1 MDPSQIIQLITIA
14 ILLAMSAFFSSSE
27 TALTTVSA
35 IRLKSLAD
43 SGNKKAM
50 LVLKLK
56 ENPDKMLSAI
66 LIGNNIVNIA
76 VSSLTTIF
84 VQNKWGNFA
93 VSIGS
98 GVLTLLVLIFGEI
111 TPKTAA
117 TSYAD
122 KFSLIVVKPIWLIT
136 KILTPVIIVINFLAS
151 CLMKLLRLNINAKES
166 TFTEEELRTIMDV
179 SHEEGVI
186 EEEEREIINN
196 VFDFGDAEAKE
207 IMIPRIDMCMINV
220 DATYEELIEIFK
232 ENRYTRLPVFQDTT
246 DNVIGIINIKDLILY
261 RNGDKFDIRDYLRD
275 VYYTYEYKKLSELM
289 AEMRKDSVNIS
300 IVLDEYGAAVGLIT
314 IEDLLEEIVGDIRDE
329 YDDDEEDILKEVA
342 PNEYLV
348 DGQTKLDDVNELLN
362 LSLTSDDY
370 DSIGGFIIGSL
381 DRLPTTGD
389 KVETEAV
396 TLVVDLM
403 DKNRIDKVHIYLN
416 TTADED
422 VADEEITAEET
433 ETK

>member
-1 MDPSQIIQLITIA
+1 MDPSQIIQLITII

-27 TALTTVSA
+27 TALTTVST

-43 SGNKKAM
+43 NGSKNAK
-50 LVLKLK
+50 LVLTLK

-76 VSSLTTIF
+76 ASSITTIF
-84 VQNKWGNFA
+84 VQEMWDSWA
-93 VSIGS
+93 ISIGS
-98 GVLTLLVLIFGEI
+98 GVLTLLVLVFGEI

-117 TSYAD
+117 TGYAN
-122 KFSLIVVKPIWLIT
+122 KFSLFVAKPIWFLT
-136 KILTPVIIVINFLAS
+136 KVLTPIIVIINFLAS
-151 CLMKLLRLNINAKES
+151 CIMKLFRININEKES

-186 EEEEREIINN
+186 EEEEREMINN
-196 VFDFGDAEAKE
+196 VFDFGEAEAKE

-220 DATYEELIEIFK
+220 DSSYDELLEIFK
-232 ENRYTRLPVFQDTT
+232 ENRYTRLPVYQDST

-275 VYYTYEYKKLSELM
+275 VYYTYEYKKLDELM
-289 AEMRKDSVNIS
+289 AEMRKDSVNIT

-329 YDDDEEDILKEVA
+329 YDYDEEDNFKEIA

-348 DGQTKLDDVNELLN
+348 DGQTKLDDVNDALD
-362 LSLTSDDY
+362 LSLTSEDY
-370 DSIGGFIIGSL
+370 DSIGGYIIGSL
-381 DRLPTTGD
+381 DRLPIMGD
-389 KVETEAV
+389 TVETDNV
-396 TLVVDLM
+396 KLVVELM
-403 DKNRIDKVHIYLN
+403 DKNRIDKVHIYIKPE
-416 TTADED
+416 TDELE
-422 VADEEITAEET
+422 ANAEA
-433 ETK
+433 

>member
-1 MDPSQIIQLITIA
+1 MA
-14 ILLAMSAFFSSSE
+14 YC
-27 TALTTVSA
+27 
-35 IRLKSLAD
+35 
-43 SGNKKAM
+43 N
-50 LVLKLK
+50 
-56 ENPDKMLSAI
+56 
-66 LIGNNIVNIA
+66 
-76 VSSLTTIF
+76 
-84 VQNKWGNFA
+84 
-93 VSIGS
+93 
-98 GVLTLLVLIFGEI
+98 
-111 TPKTAA
+111 
-117 TSYAD
+117 
-122 KFSLIVVKPIWLIT
+122 
-136 KILTPVIIVINFLAS
+136 
-151 CLMKLLRLNINAKES
+151 
-166 TFTEEELRTIMDV
+166 
-179 SHEEGVI
+179 
-186 EEEEREIINN
+186 
-196 VFDFGDAEAKE
+196 
-207 IMIPRIDMCMINV
+207 
-220 DATYEELIEIFK
+220 
-232 ENRYTRLPVFQDTT
+232 
-246 DNVIGIINIKDLILY
+246 
-261 RNGDKFDIRDYLRD
+261 LRD

-381 DRLPTTGD
+381 DRLPTTCD

-416 TTADED
+416 TTAAED

>member
-1 MDPSQIIQLITIA
+1 MDPSQTIQLITIF
-14 ILLAMSAFFSSSE
+14 ILLAISAFFSSSE
-27 TALTTVSA
+27 TALTIVSS

-43 SGNKKAM
+43 NGNKNAK

-76 VSSLTTIF
+76 ASSLTTIL
-84 VQNKWGNFA
+84 VQSKWGDLA
-93 VSIGS
+93 ISIGS

-117 TSYAD
+117 TAYAD
-122 KFSLIVVKPIWLIT
+122 KLSLIVAKPIWFLT
-136 KILTPVIIVINFLAS
+136 KVLTPVIFVINFLAS
-151 CLMKLLRLNINAKES
+151 CILKLFRLDINAKES

-186 EEEEREIINN
+186 EEEEREMINN
-196 VFDFGDAEAKE
+196 VFDFGEAEAKE

-220 DATYEELIEIFK
+220 EATYDEIIEIFK
-232 ENRYTRLPVFQDTT
+232 ENRYTRLPVYQDST
-246 DNVIGIINIKDLILY
+246 DNVIGIINIKDLIFY
-261 RNGDKFDIRDYLRD
+261 RSGDEFNIHNYLRD

-289 AEMRKDSVNIS
+289 TEMRKDSVNIT

-329 YDDDEEDILKEVA
+329 YDYDEEDNMKEIA

-348 DGQTKLDDVNELLN
+348 DGQTKLDDVNDALGIN
-362 LSLTSDDY
+362 LTSEDY
-370 DSIGGFIIGSL
+370 DSIGGYIIGSL

-389 KVETEAV
+389 KVENDEV
-396 TLVVDLM
+396 TLIVELM
-403 DKNRIDKVHIYLN
+403 DKNRIDKVHIYVN
-416 TTADED
+416 SKDDNED
-422 VADEEITAEET
+422 ISENENNE
-433 ETK
+433 